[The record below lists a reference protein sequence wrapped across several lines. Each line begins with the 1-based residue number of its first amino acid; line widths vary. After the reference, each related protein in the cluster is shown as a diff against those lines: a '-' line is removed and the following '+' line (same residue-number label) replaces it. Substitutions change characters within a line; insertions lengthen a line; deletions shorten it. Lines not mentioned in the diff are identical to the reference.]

1 MSKHENKIDRTLLE
15 LRTRANDLASQYWQ
29 NVLSNGRSWFL
40 TILQYVVSQPSSTTV
55 RHIDVSII
63 HK

>member
-1 MSKHENKIDRTLLE
+1 MSKHENKIDCTLLE
-15 LRTRANDLASQYWQ
+15 LRTRANDLAAQYWQ

-40 TILQYVVSQPSSTTV
+40 TILQYVVSQPSSITV
-55 RHIDVSII
+55 HPVEVSIR